1 MKTGGIFS
9 SLKTTYRG
17 LSSQMKRLEVIS
29 ENVANAKKLP
39 DKTGKVYRRKEVV
52 DRSSGTGSDGNFK
65 TQFVL
70 QMRRMR
76 ENHLP
81 GNTIRNTVGKTLT
94 GDGRPYEVKEVGG
107 ERLVYEPDHPEADAN
122 GYIHLPDINIIEEM
136 VDMVS
141 ASRAYEA
148 NVSVIN
154 AVKQVAKKTL
164 EI

>member
-1 MKTGGIFS
+1 
-9 SLKTTYRG
+9 
-17 LSSQMKRLEVIS
+17 MKRLEVIS

-39 DKTGKVYRRKEVV
+39 DENGSVYRRKEVFEQG
-52 DRSSGTGSDGNFK
+52 SGTTSSRNFNSHLA
-65 TQFVL
+65 L
-70 QMRRMR
+70 QMRTSSKH
-76 ENHLP
+76 HLR
-81 GNTIRNTVGKTLT
+81 GIHNTGAQNIPSDNGQNF
-94 GDGRPYEVKEVGG
+94 EVKEVGG
-107 ERLVYEPDHPEADAN
+107 EKLVYDPNHPEADKN
-122 GYIHLPDINIIEEM
+122 GYIHMPDINIIEEM

>member
-39 DKTGKVYRRKEVV
+39 DGSGKVYRRKEVV
-52 DRSSGTGSDGNFK
+52 DKPAGMASEGNFR

-70 QMRRMR
+70 QMRRLK
-76 ENHLP
+76 EHHLP
-81 GNTIRNTVGKTLT
+81 GSSVRNTTGDSLT
-94 GDGRPYEVKEVGG
+94 GKGQPYEVKEVGG
-107 ERLVYEPDHPEADAN
+107 EKLVYDPDHPEADEN
-122 GYIHLPDINIIEEM
+122 GYIHMPDINIIEEM